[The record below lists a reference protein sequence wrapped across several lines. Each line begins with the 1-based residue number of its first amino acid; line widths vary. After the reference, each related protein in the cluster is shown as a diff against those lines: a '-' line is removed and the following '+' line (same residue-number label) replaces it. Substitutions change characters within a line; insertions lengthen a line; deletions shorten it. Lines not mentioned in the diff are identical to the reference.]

1 MADAPHHPP
10 SPATAGHAAAGD
22 EHVHN
27 PPYIGI
33 WVALAVLTA
42 IELGVAFLGWSKLT
56 LALILI
62 GLAVWKALLVALYY
76 MHLRWEPNRLRL
88 LAIAPI
94 PLAFILVLA
103 VIQEY

>member
-1 MADAPHHPP
+1 MADTSHPP
-10 SPATAGHAAAGD
+10 SSTAVAGD
-22 EHVHN
+22 EHIHH

-42 IELGVAFLGWSKLT
+42 IELGVAFLGWAKLT

-62 GLAVWKALLVALYY
+62 ALAVWKALLVALYY
-76 MHLRWEPNRLRL
+76 MHLRFEPTRLRW
-88 LAIAPI
+88 LAVAPI